1 MSKCSTTSDRCAFTS
16 WLVVIGRSR
25 PFIFSLSSPQ
35 RQRTRL
41 QRWRE
46 VPWNE
51 YTVNRDIEQQRATW
65 PTRVRHVTGCAAAV
79 AALSVSE
86 LLSVPVGRRPRSSLL
101 PGPSTGNPSP
111 LFCTLMQSSYTTR
124 RQKESPPQ
132 WLHWHVDS
140 DDSVSINQLG
150 RLHSQ
155 RDPYVG
161 SRTRLSEV
169 AVGPSGVTTPSLDF
183 DPSAKTSVVQTSG
196 TSAFIFK

>member
-1 MSKCSTTSDRCAFTS
+1 MRSLHGWLSSDVLDLSSSPYLRHNANGLVFNGGERFHGTNTPSTVTSSNNVQRGRRVSGMSRG
-16 WLVVIGRSR
+16 VPR
-25 PFIFSLSSPQ
+25 PSLLSQSLSCSAYP
-35 RQRTRL
+35 L
-41 QRWRE
+41 D
-46 VPWNE
+46 V
-51 YTVNRDIEQQRATW
+51 D
-65 PTRVRHVTGCAAAV
+65 
-79 AALSVSE
+79 
-86 LLSVPVGRRPRSSLL
+86 PRSSLL